1 MIAFA
6 IAAPAIVFV
15 LAAVM
20 LGFPTVV
27 TGTLCAIFPFV
38 AISIEGNIKRKR
50 DGAGQ

>member
-6 IAAPAIVFV
+6 IAAPAIV
-15 LAAVM
+15 L
-20 LGFPTVV
+20 VV
-27 TGTLCAIFPFV
+27 VAGRVVAGTLCAIIPFV